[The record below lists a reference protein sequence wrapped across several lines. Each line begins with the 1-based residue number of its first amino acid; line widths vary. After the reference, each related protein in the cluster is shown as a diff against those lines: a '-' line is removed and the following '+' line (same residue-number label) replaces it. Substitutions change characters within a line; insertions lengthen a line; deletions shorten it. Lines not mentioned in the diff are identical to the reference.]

1 MAIIKTGA
9 GKGKVEIEW
18 VIRDKYG
25 NIKESGTEEVKEE
38 NGNISE

>member
-1 MAIIKTGA
+1 MVIKTKPA
-9 GKGKVEIEW
+9 NGKIEIEW